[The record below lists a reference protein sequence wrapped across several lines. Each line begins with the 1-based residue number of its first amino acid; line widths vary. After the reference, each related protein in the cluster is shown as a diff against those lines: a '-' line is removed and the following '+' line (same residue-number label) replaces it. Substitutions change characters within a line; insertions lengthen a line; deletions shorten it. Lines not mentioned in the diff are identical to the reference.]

1 MSTMIQDRTEQ
12 DYGLPPREGA
22 TDLSINLPRIEILQ
36 SSDSYAQF
44 EIEPLQRGYG
54 VTLGNALRRVLLSS
68 LPGAAV
74 TAVQLDGIRHEFSSI
89 PHIREDVTE
98 FILNIKKVRFKSYTD
113 EPVHLLLEAQ
123 GEGPV
128 TAADIRITD
137 QVEVVNPEQRLATI
151 DSSSGRLTAELVIER
166 GVGYRDISDIQEEMP
181 IGQIPVDGIFSPI
194 RRVNFT
200 VEHTRV
206 GQMTN
211 YERLLLDLNTDGT
224 IAPQEALTQA
234 GAMLMQYFAHIAAFG
249 EEVVVPDVIGGK
261 APLSTRPLPSQEYE
275 LPIEDLQLSARA
287 ENSLRRAGITKV
299 GQVIGMNMED
309 LLSIRNFG
317 QKSLN
322 ELLDRLR
329 MRRLVEDG
337 AEAPE

>member
-1 MSTMIQDRTEQ
+1 VDISLPGIEALESTETHAE
-12 DYGLPPREGA
+12 
-22 TDLSINLPRIEILQ
+22 
-36 SSDSYAQF
+36 F
-44 EIEPLQRGYG
+44 VIEPLQRGYG

-74 TAVQLDGIRHEFSSI
+74 TAVQIEGIKHEFSSI

-98 FILNIKKVRFKSYTD
+98 FLLNLKKIRFKAFKD
-113 EPVHLLLEAQ
+113 EPIHLILEAQ
-123 GEGPV
+123 GEGPI
-128 TAADIRITD
+128 TAGDIRVTD
-137 QVEVVNPEQRLATI
+137 EVEIINPEQRLATI
-151 DSSSGRLTAELVIER
+151 DSSSGRLTAELIVEM
-166 GVGYRDISDIQEEMP
+166 GTGYRDITEISEELP

-211 YERLLLDLNTDGT
+211 YERLLLDVTTDGAIT
-224 IAPQEALTQA
+224 PREALTQA
-234 GAMLMQYFAHIAAFG
+234 GAMLMRYFAHVSSFG
-249 EEVVVPDVIGGK
+249 EDISLPEIPGGK

-287 ENSLRRAGITKV
+287 ENSLKRAGITKV

-317 QKSLN
+317 QKSLD
-322 ELLDRLR
+322 ELLDRLK
-329 MRRLVEDG
+329 MRKLV
-337 AEAPE
+337 PESEGE